1 MVNSLDEEL
10 AIDLGENV
18 EVTTETLY
26 EVLAGAS
33 AGGTSINHVCET
45 TDDSPHANTVQGH
58 LTAASSES
66 NVSLPTSLRS
76 EAVVSILCGVDLTAV
91 SLLSVVDS

>member
-1 MVNSLDEEL
+1 VKPTQADSEIEEEHLLNFVVNSLDEEL

-33 AGGTSINHVCET
+33 RRRDLNQ
-45 TDDSPHANTVQGH
+45 PR
-58 LTAASSES
+58 
-66 NVSLPTSLRS
+66 LRNN
-76 EAVVSILCGVDLTAV
+76 
-91 SLLSVVDS
+91 